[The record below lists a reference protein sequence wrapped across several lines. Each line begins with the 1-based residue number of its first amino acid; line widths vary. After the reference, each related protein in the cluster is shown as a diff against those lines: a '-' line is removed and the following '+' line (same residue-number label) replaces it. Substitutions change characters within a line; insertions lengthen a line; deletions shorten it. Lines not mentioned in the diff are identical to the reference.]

1 MKKAI
6 VFALSLLTSTI
17 VPSIVLNDAVFA
29 ETPMTQKSAVEL
41 NQCALSEFKM
51 ASPKAL
57 EPTKTSGTAID
68 LQLVGTQKVN
78 LACFFGTGEGVKTPE
93 PLVAKPDR
101 FRLEIRY
108 NPEEKRLEVPLFN
121 ISF

>member
-6 VFALSLLTSTI
+6 VFAFALLTSTI
-17 VPSIVLNDAVFA
+17 VPSIALND
-29 ETPMTQKSAVEL
+29 SAMATINTEKEDTEQL
-41 NQCALSEFKM
+41 KACFQSSQS
-51 ASPKAL
+51 ASPTPIDGVYK
-57 EPTKTSGTAID
+57 ID
-68 LQLVGTQKVN
+68 LK
-78 LACFFGTGEGVKTPE
+78 CFFSTGNEGVKTPE

-108 NPEEKRLEVPLFN
+108 NPEEKRLEVPLFH

>member
-6 VFALSLLTSTI
+6 VFAFALLTSTI
-17 VPSIVLNDAVFA
+17 VPSI
-29 ETPMTQKSAVEL
+29 
-41 NQCALSEFKM
+41 ALSDSAM
-51 ASPKAL
+51 ATINTEKEDTKQLKACFPSSQSAT
-57 EPTKTSGTAID
+57 PTPIDGVYKID
-68 LQLVGTQKVN
+68 LK
-78 LACFFGTGEGVKTPE
+78 CFFSTGNEDVKSPD
-93 PLVAKPDR
+93 PLVAKPAP

>member
-6 VFALSLLTSTI
+6 VFVFALLTSTI
-17 VPSIVLNDAVFA
+17 VPSIVLNDSAMAAINTEKEDTKQLKTCFQSSQSA
-29 ETPMTQKSAVEL
+29 TPTPIDGVYK
-41 NQCALSEFKM
+41 
-51 ASPKAL
+51 
-57 EPTKTSGTAID
+57 ID
-68 LQLVGTQKVN
+68 LK
-78 LACFFGTGEGVKTPE
+78 CFFNTGEGVKTPE
-93 PLVAKPDR
+93 TLVAKPDR